1 MLELADIFRRYG
13 PEYRAKF
20 KDRILPSHLRA
31 MRDIVDCR
39 TESMGGHVYVCENEA
54 CRQYLYSYHSCKNRH
69 CPKCGNDS
77 AQLWLQKQLELL
89 VPEKYFLVTFTLP
102 DGLRKTA
109 RSNQKTIYDLLFT
122 TSAAALK
129 KLALDPRFV
138 GGQIGMVGVLH
149 TWARDSSYH
158 PHVHYIVPGGGLC
171 SDGKWLS
178 SAEEF
183 LVRVEPL
190 SIIFRAKFKDELEKT
205 HLFDDLD
212 PKVWKQNWVV
222 HSEPVGSGEH
232 ALKYLAPYVYR
243 VAFSNSRILK
253 VEDDEVTFRYQESDT
268 GQWRMITLPAME
280 FIRRFLQH
288 VLPKGFHK
296 IRYYGILAPTKRK
309 LLRKIRDTLEA
320 HTALDALLKNHS
332 APPCRDK
339 EDPDKPNKL
348 LCPHCGGKL
357 RLVHIVSRYQ
367 NRGPP

>member
-31 MRDIVDCR
+31 MRDIEDCR
-39 TESMGGHVYVCENEA
+39 TEAMGGHVYLCENEA
-54 CRQYLYSYHSCKNRH
+54 CQEYLYSYHSCKNRH
-69 CPKCGNDS
+69 CTKCGNDN
-77 AQLWLQKQLELL
+77 AQLWLQKQLDLL
-89 VPEKYFLVTFTLP
+89 IPEKYFLVTFTLP
-102 DGLRKTA
+102 DGPRKTA

-158 PHVHYIVPGGGLC
+158 VHVHYIVPGGGL
-171 SDGKWLS
+171 STENRWLP
-178 SAEEF
+178 ANEKF

-190 SIIFRAKFKDELEKT
+190 SIIFRAKFRDELEKT
-205 HLFDDLD
+205 DLFNSVSPD
-212 PKVWKQNWVV
+212 VWKKDWVV
-222 HSEPVGSGEH
+222 HSKPVGNGQQ
-232 ALKYLAPYVYR
+232 ALQYLAPYVYR
-243 VAFSNSRILK
+243 VALSNSRILK

-268 GQWRMITLPAME
+268 GQWRQMSLPAME

-296 IRYYGILAPTKRK
+296 VRYYGLLSPTKREILQK
-309 LLRKIRDTLEA
+309 IKDLLATNSTLDFLLEDH
-320 HTALDALLKNHS
+320 HTKDNT
-332 APPCRDK
+332 K
-339 EDPDKPNKL
+339 EQHPHKPDKL
-348 LCPHCGGKL
+348 RCPHCGGTL
-357 RLVHIVSRYQ
+357 RLVTIIRRYGS
-367 NRGPP
+367 RGPP